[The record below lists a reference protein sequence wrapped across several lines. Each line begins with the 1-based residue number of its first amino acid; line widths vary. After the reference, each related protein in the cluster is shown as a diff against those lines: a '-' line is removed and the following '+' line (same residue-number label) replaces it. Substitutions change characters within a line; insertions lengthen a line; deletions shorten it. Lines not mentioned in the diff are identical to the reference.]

1 MGAKKSTKVPKA
13 FDEIYSTITNLTDEF
28 CRTHLDDEY
37 AELARYAAAALCR
50 KRPSPLLGGGR
61 PKTWACGILYAL
73 GQVNYLSDKASEP
86 FMMMRDLAGLMGVGK
101 GTAASKAKAIGTAL
115 GFSQLDTD
123 WCLPSRIDQHP
134 MAWFIQVDGI
144 IVDARD
150 LPIEIQEIAFENG
163 LTPYVPGTEGRQH

>member
-1 MGAKKSTKVPKA
+1 MGAKKSTKVPKR
-13 FDEIYSTITNLTDEF
+13 FDEIYSTVTKLTDDF
-28 CRTHLDDEY
+28 CRTHLNDEY

-86 FMMMRDLAGLMGVGK
+86 FMMMRDLAGLMGVGQ
-101 GTAASKAKAIGTAL
+101 GSAASKAKGISAAL

-123 WCLPSRIDQHP
+123 WSLPSLLDQHP
-134 MAWFIQVDGI
+134 TAWFIQVDGI

-150 LPIEIQEIAFENG
+150 LPIEIQQIAFENS
-163 LTPYVPGTEGRQH
+163 LIPYVPGLGPK